1 MSNYLAFRLVR
12 EEFTTESTVGKL
24 YFRLSGRDPWT
35 WLCWTLEDAV
45 REVPGQPV
53 AAWKVRG
60 RTAISCGSYGVVV
73 TMSKR
78 FGKLLP
84 LLVDVPGFAGVRI
97 HGGNTAA
104 DTEGCILVA
113 HSHPAHDVIRGG
125 AMPEVMAILGT
136 AGNRARI
143 TIERKE
149 EA

>member
-1 MSNYLAFRLVR
+1 MSLEFRVLR
-12 EEFTTESTVGKL
+12 EEFTDKSTVGCL
-24 YFRLSGRDPWT
+24 FMRNGPTDPWT
-35 WLCWTLEDAV
+35 WICYTLEDAV

-60 RTAISCGSYGVVV
+60 RTAIPYGSYGLVV
-73 TMSKR
+73 TMSAR
-78 FGKLLP
+78 FGKPLP

-113 HSHPAHDVIRGG
+113 HSHPARDVIRGS
-125 AMPEVMAILGT
+125 ATREVLAILGA

-143 TIERKE
+143 TIERKA